1 MQVHEL
7 KKPKHLKSKR
17 RVGRGG
23 KRGTYS
29 GKGMKGQKSRAGK
42 NIRPQI
48 WDYIFR
54 TPKLSGPTA
63 KLGDA
68 GQRVK
73 KQGTIKDIYRVILN
87 MDELNNAVKEGD
99 IVNVDYLL
107 KNGLVRKYK
116 GMKPRVKL
124 LSKGKLTK
132 RITVERL
139 ELSKGAKE
147 QIEKIKGTVK

>member
-23 KRGTYS
+23 K
-29 GKGMKGQKSRAGK
+29 
-42 NIRPQI
+42 
-48 WDYIFR
+48 
-54 TPKLSGPTA
+54 
-63 KLGDA
+63 
-68 GQRVK
+68 RVK